1 MNYHESG
8 DQVKLC
14 QHPCFRIIQNYSIL
28 LTFGVLLLLII
39 NHHLEEN
46 VALQQP
52 SLQSGTFLHHLPHL
66 AVDGGERLLTL
77 LTLKKRLLMLLYFR
91 SSDLLLHREDGGA
104 EVVAGPDIEQQD

>member
-39 NHHLEEN
+39 NLHLEEN

-66 AVDGGERLLTL
+66 AVDGGEFLPSERLLT
-77 LTLKKRLLMLLYFR
+77 LLYFR
-91 SSDLLLHREDGGA
+91 SSDLLLHREDGRA
-104 EVVAGPDIEQQD
+104 KVVAGPDIQQQD